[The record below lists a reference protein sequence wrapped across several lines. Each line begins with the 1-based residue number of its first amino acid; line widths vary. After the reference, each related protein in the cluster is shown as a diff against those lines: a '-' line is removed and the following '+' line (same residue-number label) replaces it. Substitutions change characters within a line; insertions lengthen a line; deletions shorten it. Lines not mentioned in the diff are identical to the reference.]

1 MSKKRTKQEK
11 IKSQKRKAKEL
22 ENQKLKQESLII
34 TVKISEYRKQE
45 KGIKQNTNNIERQK
59 EFERKQKK
67 DGLKRVTFWLSNE
80 MIELI
85 EEQQKEHLKKHGI
98 KLNKSK
104 IFNNI
109 FRKMIVR

>member
-11 IKSQKRKAKEL
+11 IKAQKRKVKEL
-22 ENQKLKQESLII
+22 ENQKLKEKSLAIP
-34 TVKISEYRKQE
+34 VKTSEYRKQE
-45 KGIKQNTNNIERQK
+45 KGIKQNTTNVERQK

-104 IFNNI
+104 IVNNI
-109 FRKMIVR
+109 LRKMIAR